1 MTNLSGINLNNG
13 TAVGAKREGM
23 DSPSQSLALMPK
35 YDDYVDSGVEWLGR
49 VPASWE
55 LTRLGTRFN
64 ERRSKVSDI
73 DYPALSVTKK
83 GVLPQLDNAAKTK
96 DGDNRKL
103 VKEGDFVINSRSD
116 RKGSSGVS
124 DRDGS
129 VSLINIVLKPK
140 GIHPKFSEHLL
151 KSHAFIEEYYRV
163 GRGIVADLWTTR
175 YDEMRTITISVP
187 SLEEQTL
194 IANFLDKKTAQIDD
208 AIAIKEQQI
217 NLLKERKQI
226 IIQQAVTQ
234 GLDPN
239 VPMKDS
245 GVDWIGE
252 IPEHWEVARVKHA
265 TKVISKGTTPSTIG
279 REILEQGEI
288 RFIKAE
294 NLVEG
299 NITNIPLCFID
310 KKTNDLLLRSSLQV
324 GDVLFVIA
332 GATLGKTAVV
342 SEEVYP
348 ANTNQAVAFLRPNKL
363 IEPTYLP
370 LWLSSNIINQLIWLD
385 AVQSAQPNLSM
396 EDLGNFPLIVPPR
409 VEQLEIMR
417 AVAAKIKDVDEAI
430 SLQMS
435 QINALK
441 EYKTTL
447 INSAVTGKIKITP
460 EMVEQ

>member
-1 MTNLSGINLNNG
+1 M
-13 TAVGAKREGM
+13 E
-23 DSPSQSLALMPK
+23 SLTLMPK

-187 SLEEQTL
+187 SLEEQTR
-194 IANFLDKKTAQIDD
+194 IANFLDKKTTQIDD

-217 NLLKERKQI
+217 SLLKERKQI

-245 GVDWIGE
+245 GVDWIGK
-252 IPEHWEVARVKHA
+252 IPEHWGVKRLKYVLEERNERSKTGEEPLFMVSQIHGLVVRADYHDKAEVAA
-265 TKVISKGTTPSTIG
+265 SNIDNKVVYKNDLVFNKLKAHLGVFFKSNIEFKGLVSPDYAVYKCKAHISDAKYL
-279 REILEQGEI
+279 EILFRHPSYIQQFII
-288 RFIKAE
+288 RATGV
-294 NLVEG
+294 VEG
-299 NITNIPLCFID
+299 LIRLYTGDLFDIPVPVAPSGEQAEILSYT
-310 KKTNDLLLRSSLQV
+310 KSQSS
-324 GDVLFVIA
+324 A
-332 GATLGKTAVV
+332 YEKA
-342 SEEVYP
+342 
-348 ANTNQAVAFLRPNKL
+348 
-363 IEPTYLP
+363 IE
-370 LWLSSNIINQLIWLD
+370 IQ
-385 AVQSAQPNLSM
+385 Q
-396 EDLGNFPLIVPPR
+396 
-409 VEQLEIMR
+409 
-417 AVAAKIKDVDEAI
+417 
-430 SLQMS
+430 S
-435 QINALK
+435 QIEKLK

>member
-1 MTNLSGINLNNG
+1 MMKIS
-13 TAVGAKREGM
+13 E
-23 DSPSQSLALMPK
+23 MPK

-187 SLEEQTL
+187 SLEEQTR
-194 IANFLDKKTAQIDD
+194 IANFLDKKTALIDE
-208 AIAIKEQQI
+208 AISIKEQQI
-217 NLLKERKQI
+217 SLLKERKQI

-245 GVDWIGE
+245 GVDWIGK
-252 IPEHWEVARVKHA
+252 IPAHWDIVPGFTVFKEGKDSNKGMIESQVLSLSYGNVIIKPEEKLVGLVPESFETYQIALPGDIIIRCTDLQNDKTSLRTGIVRNKGIITSAYLNLRLKTEHSAEFMHYFLHVLDITKTIYRFGSGLRQNLSYKDFKHM
-265 TKVISKGTTPSTIG
+265 
-279 REILEQGEI
+279 RILMPP
-288 RFIKAE
+288 KAE
-294 NLVEG
+294 QIEIVNYINNQVEV
-299 NITNIPLCFID
+299 TESSID
-310 KKTNDLLLRSSLQV
+310 LIK
-324 GDVLFVIA
+324 
-332 GATLGKTAVV
+332 
-342 SEEVYP
+342 
-348 ANTNQAVAFLRPNKL
+348 NK
-363 IEPTYLP
+363 IE
-370 LWLSSNIINQLIWLD
+370 
-385 AVQSAQPNLSM
+385 
-396 EDLGNFPLIVPPR
+396 
-409 VEQLEIMR
+409 
-417 AVAAKIKDVDEAI
+417 K
-430 SLQMS
+430 
-435 QINALK
+435 LK